1 MFRQILTLSSI
12 CILFVTGCVS
22 IPVKAPTRDIR
33 QEELIE
39 DVRFLSQP
47 AFKGRRAG
55 SWESPAV
62 RRYLTQRFTQYGLV
76 PWADCS
82 DYEQH
87 FRVGTNLVG
96 VVPGSD
102 PNLQKEIILVC
113 AHYDH
118 LGIQK
123 GKVYPGAADNA
134 SGVAALLE
142 IAESLSFSDTKPGR
156 SICFAAFDA
165 EEMGCLGS
173 FAFTC
178 RDDYDDSKIV
188 AVVNMDMLGRDL
200 LDTVRN
206 SLLLVGT
213 EKYPQ
218 FEQQIMDMGRQTE
231 LDVLP
236 IDSSLVGPSSD
247 HIAFV
252 STARPVLM
260 FTCGIYH
267 DYHEPAD
274 TANKIDVPLLKK
286 QTTTIAQT
294 VCLLANTESLD
305 TQTLPGKDNQ
315 QLKSFLTIL
324 QQIQDNPEVF
334 KLDPNDIHQ
343 LNKLIAHTQET
354 LSRHPESLNSFFSHK
369 DTMAGLLNLLKNY
382 SPALAQYS
390 QMYLN
395 MIRYYTLHPQD
406 YSDVYRQI
414 IRHYLKK
421 GVPIIGGDYAFR
433 KDISIAEQD
442 WAVSEVQDNQT
453 VFSALEPHA
462 AIHAQL
468 SILGKKGISLG
479 MIIDIYY
486 CKGSL
491 EQISDYIFLQAL
503 REGPSYVIDRSP
515 VLAAEYPDSSKAG
528 YVNEKAQQ
536 WLDILR
542 AFHQHYPGG
551 TTNPM
556 LYQDLGP
563 QGPQLN
569 DWLLSS
575 MNSTNPD
582 IVKAAMAVAIQIAG
596 QPAENQIRQ
605 ILSNPSME
613 ITIRE
618 SALHTLARKHKK
630 DNLLCLTEVLTDE
643 TPCPVENAEILENDY
658 PLKEHPLTAMFLPS
672 FKEALDNHTPKTLG
686 QIAAEQLH
694 ETTKK
699 NYGTNKQAWQQWI
712 EKHYEN

>member
-1 MFRQILTLSSI
+1 MFRQIVTLSSI

-22 IPVKAPTRDIR
+22 IPVKTPTRDIR
-33 QEELIE
+33 QEELVE
-39 DVRFLSQP
+39 DVRFLAQP
-47 AFKGRRAG
+47 AFKGRKAG

-62 RRYLTQRFTQYGLV
+62 RRFLTQRFTQYGLV

-82 DYEQH
+82 SFEQDC
-87 FRVGTNLVG
+87 RVGVNVIG
-96 VVPGSD
+96 VLPGSD
-102 PNLQKEIILVC
+102 PNLQKEIILVS

-118 LGIQK
+118 LGTQK
-123 GKVYPGAADNA
+123 GKIYPGASDNA

-142 IAESLSFSDTKPGR
+142 IAEGLSLSDVKPKR

-188 AVVNMDMLGRDL
+188 AVINMDMLGRNL
-200 LDTVRN
+200 LDTVKN

-218 FEQQIMDMGRQTE
+218 FEHQIMDMGKQAD
-231 LDVLP
+231 LQVLP

-260 FTCGIYH
+260 FTCGIYN
-267 DYHEPAD
+267 DYHEPTD
-274 TANKIDVPLLKK
+274 TDNKIDIQLLKK
-286 QTTTIAQT
+286 QTSTIEQT

-305 TQTLPGKDNQ
+305 TQIILGKDNQ

-334 KLDPNDIHQ
+334 KLDPNDINQ
-343 LNKLIAHTQET
+343 LNTLIAHTQT
-354 LSRHPESLNSFFSHK
+354 MVSQNPSSLNSFFSHK
-369 DTMAGLLNLLKNY
+369 DTMAGLLKLLKNF

-395 MIRYYTLHPQD
+395 MTRYYALHLQD

-433 KDISIAEQD
+433 KDISITEQD
-442 WAVSEVQDNQT
+442 WAVCEAQENQT
-453 VFSALEPHA
+453 IFSALEPHA
-462 AIHAQL
+462 GIHAQL

-491 EQISDYIFLQAL
+491 EQVRDYLFLQAL
-503 REGPSYVIDRSP
+503 REEPAYVIDHSP
-515 VLAAEYPDSSKAG
+515 VLAAEYPDSSKIG
-528 YVNEKAQQ
+528 YVNAKAQQ

-542 AFHQHYPGG
+542 AFHQQYPGG
-551 TTNPM
+551 NTNPL
-556 LYQDLGP
+556 LYQDLRP
-563 QGPQLN
+563 QGPQFN

-575 MNSTNPD
+575 MKNTHPQ
-582 IVKAAMAVAIQIAG
+582 IAKAAMAVAIQIAG
-596 QPAENQIRQ
+596 QPAEKQIRQ
-605 ILSNPSME
+605 ILTNPSMD
-613 ITIRE
+613 ITVRE
-618 SALHTLARKHKK
+618 FALNTLAKKHKK
-630 DNLLCLTEVLTDE
+630 DNLLCLTEVLADE
-643 TPCPVENAEILENDY
+643 TPCPVEKTQILENEY
-658 PLKEHPLTAMFLPS
+658 PLKEHPLVAMFLPS
-672 FKEALDNHTPKTLG
+672 FKEAVDKQKTKTLG

-694 ETTKK
+694 EITKK
-699 NYGTNKQAWQQWI
+699 KYGTDKQAWQRWI
-712 EKHYEN
+712 DKHYP